1 MAVGFYLLYR
11 VGSTIEDQFLVS
23 EVTVL
28 NSTSYLYSQYKSQ
41 MQRCLTNSSGL
52 HVQILLTETRRAKYG
67 TDQLVT
73 HWQTHIIPNI
83 CHIRSEIDLRS
94 SERKLSKK
102 AQKKIWGFKG
112 ISTPDL
118 WCYFFWTCLMWPVMP
133 SPRTSQFIC
142 NKNVTGVHTQSMTI

>member
-41 MQRCLTNSSGL
+41 MQRCLTSSSGVR
-52 HVQILLTETRRAKYG
+52 VQILLTETRRAKYG

-73 HWQTHIIPNI
+73 H
-83 CHIRSEIDLRS
+83 
-94 SERKLSKK
+94 
-102 AQKKIWGFKG
+102 
-112 ISTPDL
+112 
-118 WCYFFWTCLMWPVMP
+118 
-133 SPRTSQFIC
+133 
-142 NKNVTGVHTQSMTI
+142 